1 VFTHAVVP
9 VDRSQSHDQQHGQ
22 HHRGGGWFPELQ
34 RARPVRVPNQSY
46 PDLVHDNHPVD
57 QPATPEEGYH
67 FSTDITDRALR
78 FIRDAKAV
86 APDKPF
92 FLYYCPGACHAPHH
106 VPKECRTSTEAS
118 SIWAMRPYR
127 EIVFQRQQ
135 TLGILPEAA
144 ELSPINPY
152 IGRTTRSGKKWPELD
167 TVRRSTHR
175 SSCGNGIRT
184 TRVAPPTR

>member
-1 VFTHAVVP
+1 
-9 VDRSQSHDQQHGQ
+9 
-22 HHRGGGWFPELQ
+22 
-34 RARPVRVPNQSY
+34 VPNQSY

-106 VPKECRTSTEAS
+106 VPKEWSDKYRGKFDMGYEALPGNCLPTAADARHPAGS
-118 SIWAMRPYR
+118 GRAVADQPVYRPD
-127 EIVFQRQQ
+127 
-135 TLGILPEAA
+135 
-144 ELSPINPY
+144 N
-152 IGRTTRSGKKWPELD
+152 
-167 TVRRSTHR
+167 
-175 SSCGNGIRT
+175 
-184 TRVAPPTR
+184 